1 MIKQMHPEAEVTGLD
16 EDSNILEIARKK
28 AAKAGVEITL
38 LMSKPITGRFS
49 AHYLSIAVGNLM
61 KEDSSENSSFCY
73 P

>member
-38 LMSKPITGRFS
+38 DHGMAFQLPYIVDFGKPQGVYGRL
-49 AHYLSIAVGNLM
+49 LS
-61 KEDSSENSSFCY
+61 